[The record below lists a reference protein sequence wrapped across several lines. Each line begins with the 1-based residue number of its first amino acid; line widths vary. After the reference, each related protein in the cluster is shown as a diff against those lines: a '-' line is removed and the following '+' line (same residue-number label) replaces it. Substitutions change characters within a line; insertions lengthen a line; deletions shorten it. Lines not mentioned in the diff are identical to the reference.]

1 MAKMTRR
8 VKADLPGRAQGAPG
22 RSLAA
27 RSLIL
32 KLVSLRHGDKA
43 LCATQNL
50 FFKRAAVEFVRRD
63 ERGLVAHR
71 EVEVA

>member
-1 MAKMTRR
+1 MTNYGKMTRR

-50 FFKRAAVEFVRRD
+50 FFKRAAVEFV
-63 ERGLVAHR
+63 
-71 EVEVA
+71 VEMNAAGCAS